1 MIIIAI
7 SLQKIIFLKNK
18 SNLMIQQ
25 NSLIIHL
32 IQGIIKEIIIRH
44 IVKSTIYIMH
54 IIIQLI
60 KYDHQ

>member
-32 IQGIIKEIIIRH
+32 IQDIIKEIIIRH